1 LKEILNRWFPSS
13 CNSETDET
21 KAEIKEET
29 KGREKDADLVKHQ
42 Y

>member
-1 LKEILNRWFPSS
+1 VVSFL

-29 KGREKDADLVKHQ
+29 KGSEEDGI
-42 Y
+42 